1 MLGGT
6 TIDDLML
13 CSAIFI
19 HGMERY
25 PAHIEMLKGGSKRLI
40 LGGIS

>member
-1 MLGGT
+1 MWGGT
-6 TIDDLML
+6 TINDLML

-25 PAHIEMLKGGSKRLI
+25 PARIEIPSGGSKRFI
-40 LGGIS
+40 LGGKS